1 MCGDDM
7 KAVFV
12 GEYSVKCSEKAPSKM
27 KYMSFGDDMKIAI
40 WLGSVINGNYYVA
53 IIFSVAEVTKE
64 NEKDL

>member
-1 MCGDDM
+1 
-7 KAVFV
+7 
-12 GEYSVKCSEKAPSKM
+12 VKCSEKAPSKM

-40 WLGSVINGNYYVA
+40 WLGSVINYYVA

>member
-1 MCGDDM
+1 
-7 KAVFV
+7 
-12 GEYSVKCSEKAPSKM
+12 VKCSEKAPSKM